1 MITPLDPLAR
11 RIVLSM
17 TLIALFAFAM
27 VFVTMTLTRQTDGRQ
42 QVQITRAT
50 SKALDKVASQTPAI
64 RQDQKEREHE
74 VERIEGANAPLP
86 DGFGAELERIRMRDR
101 AHR

>member
-1 MITPLDPLAR
+1 MIASLDPLAR
-11 RIVLSM
+11 RIVASM
-17 TLIALFAFAM
+17 ILIALFAFAM
-27 VFVTMTLTRQTDGRQ
+27 VFVTMALTRQQGARQ

-50 SKALDKVASQTPAI
+50 SKALDQVASQTPAI

-74 VERIEGANAPLP
+74 VERIEGADAPLP